1 MKTVIRTLIISFI
14 LNSVAISMSTEG
26 TNIGLLMEKNK
37 GAFSISS
44 SLSITP
50 QKPSSDTE
58 IGQIQYIHGA
68 LLLTNGIEFSF
79 GNSLEDDDSHTYLG
93 ASYYIKDKNYTI
105 GINNRFHYNANIKND
120 KKPREFGASFS
131 YEIPKQAFSPY
142 LKYAL
147 RQYGQ
152 GQNLQLLTLGG
163 FTSFS
168 QMMFSF
174 SYTMPMNADQGFY
187 NGKGE
192 IAVSLGVFL
201 N

>member
-1 MKTVIRTLIISFI
+1 
-14 LNSVAISMSTEG
+14 MSTEG
-26 TNIGLLMEKNK
+26 TNIGFVMEKNK

-58 IGQIQYIHGA
+58 IGQFQYIHGA
-68 LLLTNGIEFSF
+68 LLLPSGIEFSF
-79 GNSLEDDDSHTYLG
+79 GNSLEDDDEYTYLG

-105 GINNRFHYNANIKND
+105 GINNRFHYNANLKYD

-131 YEIPKQAFSPY
+131 YKISKQAFTPY
-142 LKYAL
+142 LKYSL
-147 RQYGQ
+147 RQYGS
-152 GQNLQLLTLGG
+152 GQNLKLLTLGG
-163 FTSFS
+163 FTSVS
-168 QMMFSF
+168 QMIFSF
-174 SYTMPMNADQGFY
+174 SYTMPMGADQGFY

-192 IAVSLGVFL
+192 IAVNLGVFL